1 MPAGVLLLLPSH
13 PVSLLVAGPIAM
25 KKTHTSQIEVIPC
38 KICGDKS
45 SGIHYGVITC
55 EGCKGFFRRSQQGNV
70 TYSCTRQQNCQID
83 RTSRNRCQHCR
94 LQKCLSLGMSR
105 DAVKFGRMSKK
116 QRDSLHAE
124 VQKQLQQQQ
133 QQQQQGGEVVAP
145 AYSLG
150 LANGQLKLASS
161 PDLLES
167 SACSTALLN
176 GQARLSHSPDETAV
190 LAYPNGLAKGHS
202 RLSDNLRG
210 PFARDYSP
218 ERIKMESRASVFYA
232 LEMQASPDLSRLDIG
247 GGKRGQAGGDVGET
261 VDFYTSP
268 NFTSLLE
275 SPNSSVTEI
284 EHLTQ
289 NVLKSYRE
297 TCQLRLEDLQLL
309 RLETFSWEEVRSYQK
324 KSMEEMWERCACRIT
339 EAIQYVVEFAKRMG
353 GFMELCQNDQIV
365 LLKAGAMEVVLVRM
379 CRAFNSENRTVFFEG
394 KYAGPELFK
403 SLGCNELINSIFDF
417 AHSLCS
423 LHFSENEIA
432 LFTALVL
439 INSNRPWLQEKGKV
453 ERLQNNLELAFK
465 HMLRKTHREGI
476 LAKLPPKGKLR
487 SLCYQHVEKLRSF
500 RQMYPIIVHAVFPPL
515 YKELFSSECELQGA
529 VAE

>member
-1 MPAGVLLLLPSH
+1 MEARPGGSPSAKR
-13 PVSLLVAGPIAM
+13 PRGSMAM

-133 QQQQQGGEVVAP
+133 QGGEASS
-145 AYSLG
+145 YSLG
-150 LANGQLKLASS
+150 VANGQLKLAPS
-161 PDLLES
+161 PDLLEAS
-167 SACSTALLN
+167 SCSAALLN
-176 GQARLSHSPDETAV
+176 GQARLGQSPDE
-190 LAYPNGLAKGHS
+190 AYSNGLTKAQGLLGEDLRTPFAKG
-202 RLSDNLRG
+202 
-210 PFARDYSP
+210 YSP
-218 ERIKMESRASVFYA
+218 ERIKMEGRGSAYYA
-232 LEMQASPDLSRLDIG
+232 LEAQTSPEVLNPEVTG
-247 GGKRGQAGGDVGET
+247 MKQMVGNDVGDGNL
-261 VDFYTSP
+261 DFYTTP

-275 SPNSSVTEI
+275 SPNSSLMEI
-284 EHLTQ
+284 EQLTQ

-297 TCQLRLEDLQLL
+297 TCQLRLEELHL
-309 RLETFSWEEVRSYQK
+309 RRWETFTREEVGSYQK
-324 KSMEEMWERCACRIT
+324 KTMEEMWERCACRVT
-339 EAIQYVVEFAKRMG
+339 EAIQYVVEFAKRMA
-353 GFMELCQNDQIV
+353 GFMDLCQNDQIV

-439 INSNRPWLQEKGKV
+439 INSNRPWLQEKSKV

-465 HMLRKTHREGI
+465 HMLRKNHREGI

-487 SLCYQHVEKLRSF
+487 SLCYQHMEKLRSF
-500 RQMYPIIVHAVFPPL
+500 RQMFPIIVHAVFPPL
-515 YKELFSSECELQGA
+515 YKELFSSDCDPLPGTAGE
-529 VAE
+529 

>member
-1 MPAGVLLLLPSH
+1 MLPI
-13 PVSLLVAGPIAM
+13 VAVAS
-25 KKTHTSQIEVIPC
+25 TAQIEVIPC

-70 TYSCTRQQNCQID
+70 MYSCTRQQNCQID

-133 QQQQQGGEVVAP
+133 QQGGEGSA

-150 LANGQLKLASS
+150 VANGQLKLAPP
-161 PDLLES
+161 PDLREA

-176 GQARLSHSPDETAV
+176 GQARLSQSPDETAAV
-190 LAYPNGLAKGHS
+190 AFSNGFAKAQSLLGE
-202 RLSDNLRG
+202 DLRG
-210 PFARDYSP
+210 PFTKGYSP
-218 ERIKMESRASVFYA
+218 ERIKMEGRGGLYYS
-232 LEMQASPDLSRLDIG
+232 LEVQASPELLHPDISGAKRL
-247 GGKRGQAGGDVGET
+247 AGGQVSSENP
-261 VDFYTSP
+261 DFYTTPS
-268 NFTSLLE
+268 FASLLE
-275 SPNSSVTEI
+275 SPSSSLSEI

-309 RLETFSWEEVRSYQK
+309 QWQTFTKEEVGSYQK
-324 KSMEEMWERCACRIT
+324 KSVEEMWERCACRIT

-353 GFMELCQNDQIV
+353 SFMELCQNDQIV

-394 KYAGPELFK
+394 KYAGPEIFK

-417 AHSLCS
+417 AQSLCS

-439 INSNRPWLQEKGKV
+439 INSNRPWLQEKSKV
-453 ERLQNNLELAFK
+453 EQLQNNLELAFK
-465 HMLRKTHREGI
+465 HMLRKNHREAI
-476 LAKLPPKGKLR
+476 LAKLPPKRKLR
-487 SLCYQHVEKLRSF
+487 NLCYQHMEKLRSF
-500 RQMYPIIVHAVFPPL
+500 RQMYPVIVHAVFPPL
-515 YKELFSSECELQGA
+515 YKELFSSDCEPLPGA
-529 VAE
+529 TGE

>member
-1 MPAGVLLLLPSH
+1 MRA
-13 PVSLLVAGPIAM
+13 
-25 KKTHTSQIEVIPC
+25 QIEVIPC

-133 QQQQQGGEVVAP
+133 QGGEASG
-145 AYSLG
+145 YSLG
-150 LANGQLKLASS
+150 VTNGQLKLAPS

-176 GQARLSHSPDETAV
+176 GQARLSQSPDEAPP
-190 LAYPNGLAKGHS
+190 LAYSNGLHKAQSLLGEELRTPFTKGY
-202 RLSDNLRG
+202 N
-210 PFARDYSP
+210 P
-218 ERIKMESRASVFYA
+218 ERIKMEGRGSVYYA
-232 LEMQASPDLSRLDIG
+232 LEAQTSPELLRPDITG
-247 GGKRGQAGGDVGET
+247 VKRSAGNEVGGET
-261 VDFYTSP
+261 LDFYTTPS
-268 NFTSLLE
+268 FTSLLQ
-275 SPNSSVTEI
+275 SPNSSLTEI

-309 RLETFSWEEVRSYQK
+309 RLETFTREEVGSYQK

-339 EAIQYVVEFAKRMG
+339 EAIQYVVEFAKRMA
-353 GFMELCQNDQIV
+353 GFMDLCQNDQIV

-379 CRAFNSENRTVFFEG
+379 CRAFNPEDRTVFFEG

-403 SLGCNELINSIFDF
+403 SLGCNELISSIFDF

-439 INSNRPWLQEKGKV
+439 INSNRPWLQEKSKV

-465 HMLRKTHREGI
+465 HMLRKNHREGI

-487 SLCYQHVEKLRSF
+487 NLCYQHMEKLRSF

-515 YKELFSSECELQGA
+515 YKELFSSDSDPLPGA
-529 VAE
+529 AGE

>member
-1 MPAGVLLLLPSH
+1 
-13 PVSLLVAGPIAM
+13 M

-133 QQQQQGGEVVAP
+133 QGGDGVP
-145 AYSLG
+145 SAYSLG
-150 LANGQLKLASS
+150 VANGHLKLAPS
-161 PDLLES
+161 PDLLEAS
-167 SACSTALLN
+167 GCSTTLLN
-176 GQARLSHSPDETAV
+176 GQARLSQPADETSV
-190 LAYPNGLAKGHS
+190 VAYSNGLSKTQGLLGEDF
-202 RLSDNLRG
+202 RN
-210 PFARDYSP
+210 PFAKEYSP
-218 ERIKMESRASVFYA
+218 ERIKMEGRENVYYT
-232 LEMQASPDLSRLDIG
+232 LEMQASPELSRADG
-247 GGKRGQAGGDVGET
+247 NGGKRLAGSEVGGEIL
-261 VDFYTSP
+261 DFYTTP

-275 SPNSSVTEI
+275 SPNSSLTEI

-309 RLETFSWEEVRSYQK
+309 RLETFTRDEIGSYQK

-339 EAIQYVVEFAKRMG
+339 EAIHYVVEFAKRMCS
-353 GFMELCQNDQIV
+353 FMDLCQNDQIV

-379 CRAFNSENRTVFFEG
+379 CRAFNPENRTVFFEG
-394 KYAGPELFK
+394 KYAGPELFR

-439 INSNRPWLQEKGKV
+439 INSSRPWLQEKTKV

-465 HMLRKTHREGI
+465 HLLQKNHREGI
-476 LAKLPPKGKLR
+476 LAKLPPKGRLR
-487 SLCYQHVEKLRSF
+487 NLCYQHMEKLRSF

-515 YKELFSSECELQGA
+515 YKELFSLDCDPSQGA
-529 VAE
+529 AGE

>member
-1 MPAGVLLLLPSH
+1 LRTDWTDSW
-13 PVSLLVAGPIAM
+13 
-25 KKTHTSQIEVIPC
+25 TQIEVIPC

-133 QQQQQGGEVVAP
+133 QNNGETS
-145 AYSLG
+145 AYSLDV
-150 LANGQLKLASS
+150 ANGQLKLAPS
-161 PDLLES
+161 PDFLDA
-167 SACSTALLN
+167 SACSTTLLH
-176 GQARLSHSPDETAV
+176 GQARLGHTPDESAP
-190 LAYPNGLAKGHS
+190 LAYSNGLAKAQALLGEEA
-202 RLSDNLRG
+202 RP
-210 PFARDYSP
+210 PFSKEYSP
-218 ERIKMESRASVFYA
+218 ERIKMESRGMVYYA
-232 LEMQASPDLSRLDIG
+232 LETQASPQISG
-247 GGKRGQAGGDVGET
+247 PKRPTEVKVPVESL
-261 VDFYTSP
+261 DFYTTPS
-268 NFTSLLE
+268 FTSLLE
-275 SPNSSVTEI
+275 SPNSSLMEI

-289 NVLKSYRE
+289 NVIKSYRE
-297 TCQLRLEDLQLL
+297 TCQLRLEDLQFL
-309 RLETFSWEEVRSYQK
+309 RWESFTREEIGNYQK

-339 EAIQYVVEFAKRMG
+339 EAIQYVVEFAKRMDS
-353 GFMELCQNDQIV
+353 FMDLCQNDQIV
-365 LLKAGAMEVVLVRM
+365 LLKAGAMEVILVRM

-403 SLGCNELINSIFDF
+403 SLGCNELINSIFDL

-439 INSNRPWLQEKGKV
+439 INSNRPWLQEKSKV
-453 ERLQNNLELAFK
+453 ERLQSNLELAFK
-465 HMLRKTHREGI
+465 HMLRKNHREGI

-487 SLCYQHVEKLRSF
+487 NLCSQHIEKLRSF

-515 YKELFSSECELQGA
+515 YKELFKSRSHPKRNYLSKCPL
-529 VAE
+529 

>member
-1 MPAGVLLLLPSH
+1 ACNLMCT
-13 PVSLLVAGPIAM
+13 SLFSLSCVA
-25 KKTHTSQIEVIPC
+25 QIEVIPC

-133 QQQQQGGEVVAP
+133 QQQGAEEGLP
-145 AYSLG
+145 SAYALG
-150 LANGQLKLASS
+150 VANGHLKLAPS
-161 PDLLES
+161 PDLLEA
-167 SACSTALLN
+167 SACSAALLN
-176 GQARLSHSPDETAV
+176 GQTRLGQAAEEAGV
-190 LAYPNGLAKGHS
+190 AAYANGLSKAQGLLREDFRAPFAKG
-202 RLSDNLRG
+202 
-210 PFARDYSP
+210 YSP
-218 ERIKMESRASVFYA
+218 ERIKMEGRDSVYYT
-232 LEMQASPDLSRLDIG
+232 LEVPASPELPCADIG
-247 GGKRGQAGGDVGET
+247 GAKRPVGSELG
-261 VDFYTSP
+261 VYPAP
-268 NFTSLLE
+268 NFASLLE
-275 SPNSSVTEI
+275 SPNASLTEI

-297 TCQLRLEDLQLL
+297 TCQFRLEDLQLL
-309 RLETFSWEEVRSYQK
+309 RVEMFSREETGSYQK
-324 KSMEEMWERCACRIT
+324 KSMEEMWERCACRVT
-339 EAIQYVVEFAKRMG
+339 EAIHYVVEFAKRMCS
-353 GFMELCQNDQIV
+353 FMDLCQNDQIV

-379 CRAFNSENRTVFFEG
+379 CRAFNPDNRTVFFEG

-403 SLGCNELINSIFDF
+403 SLGCNELVNSIFDF
-417 AHSLCS
+417 AQSLCS
-423 LHFSENEIA
+423 LHLLENEIA

-439 INSNRPWLQEKGKV
+439 INSSRPWLQEKSKV
-453 ERLQNNLELAFK
+453 ERLQGNLELAFK
-465 HMLRKTHREGI
+465 HLLRKTHREAL

-487 SLCYQHVEKLRSF
+487 NLCYQHVEKLRSF
-500 RQMYPIIVHAVFPPL
+500 HQMYPIVVHAAFPPL
-515 YKELFSSECELQGA
+515 YKELFSFDCDPSQGA
-529 VAE
+529 AGE

>member
-1 MPAGVLLLLPSH
+1 RSRRLPRRVSQVMEPSPGTEPLQGSKWDPGFSMSPSKVIPTYVRDPTPISPSH
-13 PVSLLVAGPIAM
+13 SSGGPQPPLV
-25 KKTHTSQIEVIPC
+25 EVIPC

-70 TYSCTRQQNCQID
+70 MYSCTRQQNCQID

-133 QQQQQGGEVVAP
+133 QQGGEGSA

-150 LANGQLKLASS
+150 VANG
-161 PDLLES
+161 LLGE
-167 SACSTALLN
+167 
-176 GQARLSHSPDETAV
+176 D
-190 LAYPNGLAKGHS
+190 
-202 RLSDNLRG
+202 LRG
-210 PFARDYSP
+210 PFTKGYSP
-218 ERIKMESRASVFYA
+218 ERIKMEGRGGLYYS
-232 LEMQASPDLSRLDIG
+232 LEVQASPELLHPDISGAKRL
-247 GGKRGQAGGDVGET
+247 AGGQVSSENP
-261 VDFYTSP
+261 DFYTTPS
-268 NFTSLLE
+268 FASLLE
-275 SPNSSVTEI
+275 SPSSSLSEI

-309 RLETFSWEEVRSYQK
+309 QWQTFTKEEVGSYQK
-324 KSMEEMWERCACRIT
+324 KSVEEMWERCACRIT

-353 GFMELCQNDQIV
+353 SFMELCQNDQIV

-394 KYAGPELFK
+394 KYAGPEIFK

-417 AHSLCS
+417 AQSLCS

-439 INSNRPWLQEKGKV
+439 INSNRPWLQEKSKV
-453 ERLQNNLELAFK
+453 EQLQNNLELAFK
-465 HMLRKTHREGI
+465 HMLRKNHREAI
-476 LAKLPPKGKLR
+476 LAKACRVLR
-487 SLCYQHVEKLRSF
+487 NLCYQHMEKLRSF
-500 RQMYPIIVHAVFPPL
+500 RQMYPVIVHAVFPPL
-515 YKELFSSECELQGA
+515 YKELFSSDCEPLPGA
-529 VAE
+529 TGE

>member
-1 MPAGVLLLLPSH
+1 
-13 PVSLLVAGPIAM
+13 M

-124 VQKQLQQQQ
+124 VQKQLQQQA
-133 QQQQQGGEVVAP
+133 QGGEAGAS

-150 LANGQLKLASS
+150 VANGQLKLAPS
-161 PDLLES
+161 PDLLEA
-167 SACSTALLN
+167 SACSTGLLN
-176 GQARLSHSPDETAV
+176 GQARLSQSPEETMA
-190 LAYPNGLAKGHS
+190 LTYSNGLVKAQS
-202 RLSDNLRG
+202 LLSEDLRA
-210 PFARDYSP
+210 PFAKEYSP
-218 ERIKMESRASVFYA
+218 ERIKMEGRGSVYYA
-232 LEMQASPDLSRLDIG
+232 LETQASPELLRTEVNGMKRPAGSEISSENLDFCM
-247 GGKRGQAGGDVGET
+247 AP
-261 VDFYTSP
+261 S
-268 NFTSLLE
+268 FTSLLE
-275 SPNSSVTEI
+275 SPNSSLTEI

-297 TCQLRLEDLQLL
+297 TCQLRVEDLQLL
-309 RLETFSWEEVRSYQK
+309 RWEAFTREEVGNYQK

-353 GFMELCQNDQIV
+353 SFMDLCQNDQIV

-379 CRAFNSENRTVFFEG
+379 CRAFNCENRTVFFEG
-394 KYAGPELFK
+394 KFAGPELFK

-417 AHSLCS
+417 ASSLCS

-439 INSNRPWLQEKGKV
+439 INSNRPWLQEKSKV

-465 HMLRKTHREGI
+465 HMLRKNHREGI
-476 LAKLPPKGKLR
+476 LAKLPSKGKLR
-487 SLCYQHVEKLRSF
+487 NLCYQHMEKLRSF

-515 YKELFSSECELQGA
+515 YKELFSSDCDPPQGTA
-529 VAE
+529 GE